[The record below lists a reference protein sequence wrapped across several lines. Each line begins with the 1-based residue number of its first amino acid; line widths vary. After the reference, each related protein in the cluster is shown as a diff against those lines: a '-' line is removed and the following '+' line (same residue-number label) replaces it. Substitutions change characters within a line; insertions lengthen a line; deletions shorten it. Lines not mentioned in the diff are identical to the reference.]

1 VLRVETDFAN
11 KIGAANTAIDSS
23 AIRPSSFPICFSFNS
38 PPLDST
44 ASRKSW
50 CAHRV
55 VSKHTLSDRI
65 FRVFYGPRGSKPKT
79 GLQIDLKAH
88 LLSSGTFFS
97 SLFYG
102 EDDPE
107 VLTLNYVNAGYKRP
121 CEKQGGRRCDL
132 G

>member
-1 VLRVETDFAN
+1 MPLPSQIPLPLQDRSRDRPPV
-11 KIGAANTAIDSS
+11 IS

-65 FRVFYGPRGSKPKT
+65 LRVLYGPPGSKPKNGIT
-79 GLQIDLKAH
+79 NGLEGASVEFGEFSRVA
-88 LLSSGTFFS
+88 LL
-97 SLFYG
+97 
-102 EDDPE
+102 
-107 VLTLNYVNAGYKRP
+107 
-121 CEKQGGRRCDL
+121 RR